1 MVVEAVVVVAVAV
14 AAVVVFEV
22 AAPQPGTIFDPPNA
36 EVSTDFLLSSSTRE
50 DEVVVVVVVP
60 SSEEEEVVE
69 VADEAVGIVVCSC
82 DSFCVGVAVL
92 VLTLPTTRPLSNPPE
107 GWEVGAVDD
116 DVIVDADD
124 EGRVT
129 ALPV

>member
-1 MVVEAVVVVAVAV
+1 MVAEAVVAVAV
-14 AAVVVFEV
+14 AVVVFEV

-60 SSEEEEVVE
+60 SSEEEVVE
-69 VADEAVGIVVCSC
+69 VADEDVGIVVCSC
-82 DSFCVGVAVL
+82 DSFCVGVAAVL
-92 VLTLPTTRPLSNPPE
+92 VLTLPTTRPRSNPPE

>member
-1 MVVEAVVVVAVAV
+1 MVVEAVVVVAV

-50 DEVVVVVVVP
+50 VEVVVVVVVP
-60 SSEEEEVVE
+60 SSEEEVVE
-69 VADEAVGIVVCSC
+69 VADEDVGIVVCSC

-92 VLTLPTTRPLSNPPE
+92 VLTLPTTRPRSNPPE
-107 GWEVGAVDD
+107 GWEGAVE
-116 DVIVDADD
+116 DVVVDAIDD

-129 ALPV
+129 LPV